1 VTSSHVRGGRTPRRL
16 HRATAVAGL
25 ASLALLPA
33 PAAVRAQG
41 VPIHDLVIDNTA
53 VPARLVGYGLVTGL
67 SGTGDQTQTGRNAA
81 HTVQSI
87 ANLLRRFDISV
98 PPELLRTRNVA
109 AVLVTAEVSPY
120 LRAGGRFEVQISS
133 VGDARSLRGGVLW
146 MTPLIAGPGGL
157 PMATAQGPL
166 IIDDQAT
173 SIRRRLTYL
182 EASARI
188 PDGGILVGD
197 LPRPAFG
204 ASTKLLLREPDI
216 GTAARIAAVIDSVV
230 GEGTAKVED
239 PGSVALTLKDS
250 ASAPTLATIQALR
263 VEPTRAGRIV
273 IDTRQGTV
281 VAGGELAVGPGVVS
295 VSGVTL
301 SIGRQGTDSIPASP
315 GSVRVPTGTTVQ
327 QLAAALQ
334 AARTPPLQIAQIFAA
349 LRQVGAISA
358 DVVAR

>member
-1 VTSSHVRGGRTPRRL
+1 MTTRFGRVR
-16 HRATAVAGL
+16 RAAFAVGSAAL
-25 ASLALLPA
+25 LLPA
-33 PAAVRAQG
+33 SATLRAQG

-67 SGTGDQTQTGRNAA
+67 PGTGDQTFTGRNSA

-98 PPELLRTRNVA
+98 PAELLRTRNVA

-120 LRAGGRFEVQISS
+120 LRAGGRFEVQVSS

-146 MTPLIAGPGGL
+146 MTPLIANPNAP

-166 IIDDQAT
+166 IVDDQT
-173 SIRRRLTYL
+173 SSVRRRLTYL
-182 EASARI
+182 EASGRI

-197 LPRPAFG
+197 LPRPAFA
-204 ASTKLLLREPDI
+204 ASTKLLLRDPDI

-239 PGSVALTLKDS
+239 PGSVALTLKDD
-250 ASAPTLATIQALR
+250 AATEMAKIQLLR
-263 VEPTRAGRIV
+263 VEPTRVGRIV

-281 VAGGELAVGPGVVS
+281 VAGGEMPVGPGVVS

-301 SIGRQGTDSIPASP
+301 SIGRQRSDSTPPAP
-315 GSVRVPTGTTVQ
+315 GAVSVPAGTTVQ
-327 QLAAALQ
+327 QLASALQ
-334 AARTPPLQIAQIFAA
+334 AARTPPQQMAQIFAA

-358 DVVAR
+358 EVVSR

>member
-1 VTSSHVRGGRTPRRL
+1 VTHRRHHGRAVRLPR
-16 HRATAVAGL
+16 GL
-25 ASLALLPA
+25 APFAALAALTLLPA
-33 PAAVRAQG
+33 PALRAQG

-53 VPARLVGYGLVTGL
+53 IPARLVGYGLVTGL

-98 PPELLRTRNVA
+98 PAELLRTRNVA

-146 MTPLIAGPGGL
+146 MTPLIAGPGGV

-166 IIDDQAT
+166 VVDDQPT
-173 SIRRRLTYL
+173 GVRRRLTYL
-182 EASARI
+182 EASGRI

-239 PGSVALTLKDS
+239 PGSIALTLQDT
-250 ASAPTLATIQALR
+250 ATAATMATIQALR

-281 VAGGELAVGPGVVS
+281 VAGGEMAVGPGVVS

-301 SIGRQGTDSIPASP
+301 SIGRQGADSIPAAP